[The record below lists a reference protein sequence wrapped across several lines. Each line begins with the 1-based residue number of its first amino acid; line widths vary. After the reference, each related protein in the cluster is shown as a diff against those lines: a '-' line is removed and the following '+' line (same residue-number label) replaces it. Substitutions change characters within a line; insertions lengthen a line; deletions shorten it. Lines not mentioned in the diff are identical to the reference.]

1 MLFWK
6 ETLAGGGAKV
16 VDVEVSR
23 MVGVIIQAEGSSH
36 VATAAA
42 GSGEVAES

>member
-23 MVGVIIQAEGSSH
+23 MVGVIIQAEGSSR